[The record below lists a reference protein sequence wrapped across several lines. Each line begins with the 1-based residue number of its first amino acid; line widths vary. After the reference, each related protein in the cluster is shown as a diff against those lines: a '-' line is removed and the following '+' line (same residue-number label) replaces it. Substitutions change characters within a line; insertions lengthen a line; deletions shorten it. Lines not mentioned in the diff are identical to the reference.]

1 MASFTMRNQ
10 EVEVVIDEYASEI
23 HSFKD
28 LSTGMEYMWQGD
40 PAYWKGRNPS
50 LFPLVGTTWDK
61 ILHIGGKDYTL
72 KQQHCFLRRSTFT
85 CTKHTDTQIV
95 MEFHDTEET
104 KEEFPFA
111 FNVAILY
118 ELKGRRLSITYS
130 IRNDSDDVMPFGF
143 GLHPAFNCPIDP
155 AKSYEDYW
163 LEFSN
168 PETFDWKTTSLHNE
182 KVLSIQDRDAL
193 ANTIIVHEPV
203 SSEASLTDGTHSV
216 TVSCVGYE
224 WLAFWSPRAPFVC
237 IEPWHSHT
245 DFEEVRVP
253 FEKREGT
260 ILLDPHR
267 TFTTAYTITV
277 K

>member
-1 MASFTMRNQ
+1 MSRTSGQ
-10 EVEVVIDEYASEI
+10 
-23 HSFKD
+23 
-28 LSTGMEYMWQGD
+28 
-40 PAYWKGRNPS
+40 
-50 LFPLVGTTWDK
+50 
-61 ILHIGGKDYTL
+61 
-72 KQQHCFLRRSTFT
+72 LRR
-85 CTKHTDTQIV
+85 TDNC
-95 MEFHDTEET
+95 EFNPHS
-104 KEEFPFA
+104 
-111 FNVAILY
+111 NVKGSNPVLRDAMVQKDITIRVLQGEPISDLYTALANEY